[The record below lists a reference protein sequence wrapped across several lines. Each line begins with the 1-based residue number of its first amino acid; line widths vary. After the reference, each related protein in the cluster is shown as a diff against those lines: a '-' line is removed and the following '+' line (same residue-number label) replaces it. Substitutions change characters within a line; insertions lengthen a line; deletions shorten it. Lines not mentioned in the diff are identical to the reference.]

1 MTFETSNIYNTSNTK
16 NERLEEKVA
25 KLSMELNQKS
35 QMNSAQTNQ
44 EIEIILVK
52 LRNKEQI
59 IS

>member
-1 MTFETSNIYNTSNTK
+1 MTFEASNTSKTK
-16 NERLEEKVA
+16 IEGLEEKVA

>member
-1 MTFETSNIYNTSNTK
+1 MTFEASNTSNTK
-16 NERLEEKVA
+16 IEGLEEKVA